1 MRGKALT
8 LFLLITLATFL
19 PACAEKK
26 ETLKIGV
33 LIPETGK
40 FSTAGK
46 AMKNAALLAKEHV
59 KKFGLSKYEV
69 ELIFADTKSSPE
81 GAESAFRQL
90 TEKGVVAV
98 VGAYSSPEAIAAAKV
113 AGEAKIVYI
122 ATVASSEQ
130 LEKMVEN
137 GNKYVFRNAYNTS
150 YWGELATTFLKI
162 SKAEG
167 YYFVGFDPLKIFNLG
182 MLKKIN
188 ASGVKS
194 EGVVFY
200 KSPAVDPKD
209 VVEKAKEAAKVVGE
223 RDVLILGDPGTLS
236 VTFVKEYRKSGGKGI
251 VYSVGG
257 VLALPQTLKQL
268 DMDYIAFQAAALEST
283 EKTEFT
289 SAYFAGYREKF
300 GEEAN
305 NYAALLTY
313 DAILILAQAYEKDK
327 DLVKSLEEGEFKG
340 AAGVYMFDEKHQA
353 LWGSED
359 LKGVIGEYVNG
370 RIEVVYP
377 EEYKTSD
384 VLWP

>member
-1 MRGKALT
+1 MRRGALI
-8 LFLLITLATFL
+8 LLLLISFASFL
-19 PACAEKK
+19 SACAEKE

-40 FSTAGK
+40 FSAAGK

-59 KKFGLSKYEV
+59 EKFGLSEYKV

-90 TEKGVVAV
+90 AEKGVVAV
-98 VGAYSSPEAIAAAKV
+98 IGAYSSPEAIAAAKV
-113 AGEAKIVYI
+113 AGELKVVYI
-122 ATVASSEQ
+122 ATVASTEQ
-130 LEKMVEN
+130 LEKMVEG
-137 GNKYVFRNAYNTS
+137 GNRYVFRNAYNTS
-150 YWGELATTFLKI
+150 YWGELATIFLEI

-167 YYFVGFDPLKIFNLG
+167 YYFVGFEPLKIFNTG
-182 MLKKIN
+182 MLKKVN
-188 ASGVKS
+188 ASGIES
-194 EGVVFY
+194 RGITFY

-209 VVEKAKEAAKVVGE
+209 VVEKAREAAKVVGE

-236 VTFVKEYRKSGGKGI
+236 VTFVKEYRKSGGKGLI
-251 VYSVGG
+251 YSVGG

-268 DMDYIAFQAAALEST
+268 NIDYIAFQAAALENT

-289 SAYFAGYREKF
+289 SAYFTDYREKF

-313 DAILILAQAYEKDK
+313 DAILILAQAYEKNA
-327 DLVKSLEEGEFKG
+327 DLVKRLEEGKFKG
-340 AAGVYMFDEKHQA
+340 AAGIYEFNEKHQA
-353 LWGSED
+353 LWGREE
-359 LKGVIGEYVNG
+359 LKGVIGEYVKG
-370 RIEVVYP
+370 RIEIVYP
-377 EEYKTSD
+377 EKYKTSD